1 MGNILGN
8 VGAAP
13 RFVSKENG
21 DGLRGHVVAEPAS
34 SHERCEKK
42 ATKQVRKDVSATRPS
57 AT

>member
-1 MGNILGN
+1 MGNILGD

-13 RFVSKENG
+13 RFVIKENG

-42 ATKQVRKDVSATRPS
+42 ATKRVRKDVSATGLS
-57 AT
+57 AA